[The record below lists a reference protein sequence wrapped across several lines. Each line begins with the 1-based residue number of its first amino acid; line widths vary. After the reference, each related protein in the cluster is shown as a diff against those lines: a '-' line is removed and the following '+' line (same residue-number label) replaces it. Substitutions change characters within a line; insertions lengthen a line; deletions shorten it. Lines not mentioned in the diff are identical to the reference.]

1 MMDLPLN
8 VDFTGKVVV
17 ITGAGGV
24 ICSTMARAFAQAGA
38 KVAAINRTGIKVEK
52 LAEELR
58 AEGFICNGYEGNV
71 LDKERMEEIHE
82 QVLAEFGP
90 CDILINGAG
99 GNNPRD
105 RRSGQIPW
113 RADGRRR
120 AVRSDDWPSWLQ
132 DRSSSRGRG

>member
-1 MMDLPLN
+1 MDLPLN

-71 LDKERMEEIHE
+71 LDEEGMKKIHE
-82 QVLAEFGP
+82 QILADFGP
-90 CDILINGAG
+90 CDKKTYANNVFGLSMNTTIMNTSTKQNRVRRHSLILTWKGSMTCSA
-99 GNNPRD
+99 
-105 RRSGQIPW
+105 
-113 RADGRRR
+113 
-120 AVRSDDWPSWLQ
+120 
-132 DRSSSRGRG
+132 